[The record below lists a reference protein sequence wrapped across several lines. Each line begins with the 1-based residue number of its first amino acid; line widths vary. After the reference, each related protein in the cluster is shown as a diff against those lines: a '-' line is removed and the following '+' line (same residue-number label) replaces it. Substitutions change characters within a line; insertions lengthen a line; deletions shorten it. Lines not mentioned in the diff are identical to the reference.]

1 MKSFLNIS
9 GTYLHYQI
17 DGVLYEAAIVLI
29 AGLSITLVPD
39 SASQNQPICLLI

>member
-9 GTYLHYQI
+9 GTHLHYEI
-17 DGVLYEAAIVLI
+17 DGVLHEATTVLI

-39 SASQNQPICLLI
+39 SASQNQSICLLI